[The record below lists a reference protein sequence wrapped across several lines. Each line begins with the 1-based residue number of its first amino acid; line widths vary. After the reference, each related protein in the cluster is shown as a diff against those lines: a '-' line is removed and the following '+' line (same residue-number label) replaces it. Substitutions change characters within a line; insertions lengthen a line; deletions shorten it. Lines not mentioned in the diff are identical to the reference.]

1 VDVPE
6 ANLRGVFFAKET
18 PGDGADA
25 AALTAAAIAHPIGT
39 PPLRDLA
46 AGRKRVLIVT
56 DDISRPTPVHL
67 VLPPVLDALRAAGVA
82 DRAIEFMMA
91 LGTHRHM
98 TRGEMTRKL
107 GPSVVETYRAHNHDW
122 NDPDACTYLGKTEQ
136 GVEVWI
142 NKKVAEADLV
152 IGIGRIMP
160 IDICGFTGGGKILI
174 PGVCGKV
181 TNDEMHWNRIDLDDA
196 DIIGKRDNPVRA
208 SIDALARKAGL
219 GFIVN
224 CVMDVHQRATHV
236 VAGDMVEAHRRG
248 CELAMEMH
256 AVRIPEQA
264 DIVIADSFP
273 FDIEFWQANKAL
285 DQAALAVRDG
295 GVLILV
301 TPCYEGFSATHSEIL
316 EFGYPPI
323 DEIKTLVKSGRIVS
337 KVVGV
342 HMAQVSRVA
351 RHRAHVILVTWGI
364 ARKDVEKAG
373 LGYAE
378 TPQAA
383 LDAAFERLG
392 REAGVAILKGAGEM
406 LPVVGEMGREGLTV
420 GSGKGKRAHA
430 GSATRQENI

>member
-1 VDVPE
+1 V
-6 ANLRGVFFAKET
+6 
-18 PGDGADA
+18 
-25 AALTAAAIAHPIGT
+25 
-39 PPLRDLA
+39 
-46 AGRKRVLIVT
+46 
-56 DDISRPTPVHL
+56 
-67 VLPPVLDALRAAGVA
+67 
-82 DRAIEFMMA
+82 
-91 LGTHRHM
+91 
-98 TRGEMTRKL
+98 
-107 GPSVVETYRAHNHDW
+107 HNHDW

-301 TPCYEGFSATHSEIL
+301 TPCHEGFSATHSEIL

-383 LDAAFERLG
+383 LDAAFKRLG

-420 GSGKGKRAHA
+420 GSGKGKRANA
-430 GSATRQENI
+430 GSATRQENV